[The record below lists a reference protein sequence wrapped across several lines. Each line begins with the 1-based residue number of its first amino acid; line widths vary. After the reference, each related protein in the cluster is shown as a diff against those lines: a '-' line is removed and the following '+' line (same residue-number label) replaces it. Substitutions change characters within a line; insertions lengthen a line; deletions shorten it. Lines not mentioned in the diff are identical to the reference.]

1 MNPINTYI
9 DHTQIKATTTPEE
22 ISQLCKEAVVHQFY
36 AVCIAGFYTA
46 FAKAELEKTS
56 VKIATVIG
64 FPLGADTTATK
75 VFETQEAIANGTHE
89 IDMVLNIGVL
99 KAGYLKQVKEDIAAV
114 RKASQNEV
122 LKVIFEN
129 CYLTEQEKRNACQIC
144 LDTGVDFI
152 KTSTGFG
159 TGGATVKDI
168 KLIKEEVANRIK
180 IEASGKI
187 KTLETA
193 LLYIKLG
200 ADRIG
205 TSYALQM
212 IKK

>member
-1 MNPINTYI
+1 MNFINTYI
-9 DHTQIKATTTPEE
+9 DHTQLRATTTPEE
-22 ISQLCKEAVVHQFY
+22 ISQLCKEAVTHQFY

-75 VFETQEAIANGTHE
+75 VFETKEAIANGTHE
-89 IDMVLNIGVL
+89 IDMVLNIGIL

-114 RKASQNEV
+114 RKASQNEI

-129 CYLTEQEKRNACQIC
+129 CYLTDQEKRNACKIC

-159 TGGATVKDI
+159 PGGATIKDI
-168 KLIKEEVANRIK
+168 KLIKAEVGDRIK
-180 IEASGKI
+180 IKASGKI

-193 LLYIKLG
+193 LHYIELG

-205 TSYALQM
+205 TSSAIQM
-212 IKK
+212 LKK

>member
-9 DHTQIKATTTPEE
+9 DHTQLKATTTPEE
-22 ISQLCKEAVVHQFY
+22 ISQLCKEAVAHQFY

-99 KAGYLKQVKEDIAAV
+99 KAGYLKQVKQDIAAV

-129 CYLTEQEKRNACQIC
+129 CYLTEQEKRNACKIC

-168 KLIKEEVANRIK
+168 KLIKAEVGNHIK
-180 IEASGKI
+180 IKASGKI
-187 KTLETA
+187 RTLETA
-193 LLYIKLG
+193 LQYIDLG

-205 TSYALQM
+205 TSFALQM